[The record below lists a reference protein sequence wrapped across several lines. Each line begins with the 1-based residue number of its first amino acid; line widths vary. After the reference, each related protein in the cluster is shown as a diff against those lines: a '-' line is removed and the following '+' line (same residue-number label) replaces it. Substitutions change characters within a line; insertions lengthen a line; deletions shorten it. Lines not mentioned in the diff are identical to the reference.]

1 ILGSPP
7 TLVPLTPEDVQ
18 VRHRLG
24 EAVVDMRSVHDYA
37 RGHISGVYH
46 VELRPAFAS
55 WVGWV
60 VPFGTPVIVLSD
72 STEVHEYAVR
82 QLIRIGYDDLPGHLE
97 GGMAAWERAGL
108 AVRRSTVLSMRQVR
122 QQLERAEPLRV

>member
-24 EAVVDMRSVHDYA
+24 EAVVDMRSVHEYA
-37 RGHISGVYH
+37 RSHIPGVYH

-60 VPFGTPVIVLSD
+60 VPFGTPVIVVSD

-82 QLIRIGYDDLPGHLE
+82 QLIRIGFDDLPGYLD

-108 AVRRSTVLSMRQVR
+108 PV
-122 QQLERAEPLRV
+122 ERVPVFT